1 MAPED
6 GRRSREPRPSPSVS
20 FASCPALEEPESGDT
35 PGSPGS
41 EERRQNGVTEAS
53 DEGERHRAFRD
64 TLQLLNTPPSERT
77 ATDVR
82 RIQELGKGNK
92 FFKELDGDICFEVCR
107 HMSYLEVEENRVL
120 FHKGDA
126 ADKWYLILRGAAGVY
141 VNETAKEAGAIAA
154 APDEETAGPHSRS
167 SFSAERRVSIVR
179 YNDGAADED
188 DDPSLD
194 FSRIDMDSCV
204 AVLGVGDSFG
214 ELGLIRNDVRS
225 AALITKTAC
234 AFLTL
239 DKASFDQCLRTS
251 LQRKTDEKVNR
262 LRAVLPGV
270 RDLRR
275 LIVEQMSYFFHL
287 HTFPKDFVFVKEGD
301 RSDALFLLL
310 EGECVLRHHRKRFP
324 GDFGAFK
331 VLPPSPQMPAE
342 KLDEVISRM
351 ESQMTDGAR
360 RDTRPPG
367 STAASQGVASLSEHR
382 DGVAGAIFKSSQ
394 LAGLAASP
402 SRGRSASTSG
412 TAFPRDSAQTRQ
424 SSRSG
429 VSSSPAMR
437 ASGRDPSPAQTSRS
451 LQEEHHPAGRP
462 RGPRT
467 PRAERLNMEEVDVG
481 FLARGAVV
489 CAASVLFDLEE
500 PLSVAV
506 RSATAVAFKIDK
518 ADLYRHLPAKVQEAL
533 RRVSYLFALHLHARM
548 QQQRERLNRHEGFQS
563 LQGSGLGASEASLGD
578 TRVLPSPTSR
588 VAFRL
593 ASASGSFL
601 NSASRRERSC
611 PQRGGDNAPGP
622 PTRSHHLP
630 LECSPFMSP
639 QKEAAL
645 RFHRLPFRD
654 LTDHFDRFTRSLA
667 EFQPHKALLH
677 RSQLLAALQTPRESG
692 GSRERSASP
701 FSAPPPPLTSRSSP
715 MYGHPA
721 PPAVSRRRSRC
732 AAPSPALSPVRVSP
746 EAGTHAGQRPPH
758 QPSSSPSSLPASL
771 SLLLSK
777 RNSVSC
783 PTLLV
788 ADPRLN
794 SDTQRSPAVSEP
806 PSRSL
811 ISTSQLP
818 REPATGARNL
828 RDAAAPAHA
837 AGVTDTHSELQRE
850 SPLTPRERGRG
861 SDLEGDVAAGNSQL
875 RAQSLLLEVTKDREA
890 EESVRGRNRN
900 DEDAEVKMTAER
912 AEPNSRV
919 GNEEGLTEDGC
930 SASETCFL
938 PREGKRIAVF
948 GRENDLDSSALALL
962 VISSPGAHV
971 APPTLSDASLEYFFT
986 EISRDA
992 VAINDHWS
1000 CKSASPTGSRRAA
1013 PVRSACD
1020 KTGGRRDP
1028 FSLPLS
1034 KKALNRGSLHT
1045 RSTPSFPSFG
1055 ASFSAATRNGPVP
1068 RSPSDRGRSPRRT
1081 FGAQSAGARPRPR
1094 EEPES
1099 ALERGALR
1107 ATGSLRLSLPLEPLR
1122 GGTDIPAHPSPT
1134 TAAAVRRSRHA
1145 QQLKLEKMIQ
1155 EEEDRLDE
1163 QLRREKAQEI
1173 EAASRMT
1180 LQDPF
1185 ALTSASKADA
1195 NRAALYHAGLIAPL
1209 STGNA
1214 VEANGERNMHLPG
1227 KEFSHGDRTKTGVAP
1242 QNSDP
1247 SSEHSSRRVAGL
1259 PPANPPS
1266 VLSDSVAA
1274 EVVAA
1279 ASAGLAAAIE
1289 LGLMIK
1295 PERTHVR
1302 RCIPP
1307 SRIGAG
1313 VDPNE
1318 TGAKGSVPAE
1328 GEKAARGVTSAA
1340 PELGCCGPHLRRKP
1354 ENSWDASTRI
1364 PSAPAVDIRHS
1375 TRVRSPVRGTGDMAA
1390 DSPDRLTIRRPTIPR
1405 LDTELL
1411 YQSFAGS
1418 RPTFHGESDGIEG
1431 VQKQL
1436 PGGSAT
1442 ALGCRGNSGM
1452 TATFGPAAVDKRSS
1466 WLMFLG
1472 VPEDRDSARLF
1483 GEALTTTGGLP
1494 RRAGGVGGDRGV
1506 SLRGVAASSQELAA
1520 RREAPRNGAD
1530 ASDLDWDLSL
1540 QLPRNASP
1548 TATRQMVRQ
1557 LYGKKIQEHLQK
1569 QKRVSLQP

>member
-1 MAPED
+1 MPPEG
-6 GRRSREPRPSPSVS
+6 GRRSREPRPSFSVS
-20 FASCPALEEPESGDT
+20 FASCPALEEPERGDT

-41 EERRQNGVTEAS
+41 EERRQDGATEAS
-53 DEGERHRAFRD
+53 DEGERQRAFRD
-64 TLQLLNTPPSERT
+64 TLQLFNTPPSERT

-92 FFKELDGDICFEVCR
+92 FFKELDADICFEVCR

-154 APDEETAGPHSRS
+154 APDEETGGPHSRS
-167 SFSAERRVSIVR
+167 SFSAERRVSIVG
-179 YNDGAADED
+179 YNDEAADED
-188 DDPSLD
+188 NDPSLD
-194 FSRIDMDSCV
+194 FSRIDLDSCV

-251 LQRKTDEKVNR
+251 LQRKTDEKVTR

-287 HTFPKDFVFVKEGD
+287 QTFPKDFVFVKEGD

-324 GDFGAFK
+324 GDFGAFR

-342 KLDEVISRM
+342 KLDEAISRM
-351 ESQMTDGAR
+351 EAQMTDGAR
-360 RDTRPPG
+360 RDIWLPG
-367 STAASQGVASLSEHR
+367 SSPASQSIASLSEHC

-394 LAGLAASP
+394 VAGLVASP
-402 SRGRSASTSG
+402 SRGHSASASG
-412 TAFPRDSAQTRQ
+412 AAFPRDSAQTRC
-424 SSRSG
+424 SSRAG
-429 VSSSPAMR
+429 FSSSPATR
-437 ASGRDPSPAQTSRS
+437 ASGRDPSPAQTSRT
-451 LQEEHHPAGRP
+451 LQEELHPTGR
-462 RGPRT
+462 RREPRT

-500 PLSVAV
+500 PLTVAV

-518 ADLYRHLPAKVQEAL
+518 ADLYRHLPTKVQDAL
-533 RRVSYLFALHLHARM
+533 RRVSYLFALHLHARI
-548 QQQRERLNRHEGFQS
+548 QQQRERLNHHEGFQS
-563 LQGSGLGASEASLGD
+563 LQGSGLGASEASLGH
-578 TRVLPSPTSR
+578 TRGLPSVESR
-588 VAFRL
+588 VASRL

-601 NSASRRERSC
+601 NSAYRRERSC
-611 PQRGGDNAPGP
+611 PQRGGDDAPGP
-622 PTRSHHLP
+622 PTRSHLLP
-630 LECSPFMSP
+630 LESSPFMSP
-639 QKEAAL
+639 QKQAAL
-645 RFHRLPFRD
+645 RSHRLPCRA

-677 RSQLLAALQTPRESG
+677 RSQRLAALQTLRESG
-692 GSRERSASP
+692 ESRGRRASP
-701 FSAPPPPLTSRSSP
+701 LSAPPPPFNSPSSP
-715 MYGHPA
+715 VCGQPA
-721 PPAVSRRRSRC
+721 PPAVSRRESRC
-732 AAPSPALSPVRVSP
+732 AAPSPALFPVRVSR
-746 EAGTHAGQRPPH
+746 EGGTHAGQRPPR

-771 SLLLSK
+771 SLLSSK

-783 PTLLV
+783 PALLV
-788 ADPRLN
+788 ADQRLR
-794 SDTQRSPAVSEP
+794 SDTRRSSAVSEP
-806 PSRSL
+806 PSRSR

-818 REPATGARNL
+818 KEPATGARNL
-828 RDAAAPAHA
+828 QDAAGPAHA
-837 AGVTDTHSELQRE
+837 AGGADALSELQGER
-850 SPLTPRERGRG
+850 PLTSREPGRG
-861 SDLEGDVAAGNSQL
+861 SDLEGDDATADNQL
-875 RAQSLLLEVTKDREA
+875 RAQSLLSEITKDREA
-890 EESVRGRNRN
+890 EESVRGRDRN
-900 DEDAEVKMTAER
+900 DDNAKGKVTAER
-912 AEPNSRV
+912 AEANSRV
-919 GNEEGLTEDGC
+919 GTEEGLTEDGC
-930 SASETCFL
+930 GASETCFF
-938 PREGKRIAVF
+938 PCERKRIAAF
-948 GRENDLDSSALALL
+948 QRENDLDSSSPAFL

-1000 CKSASPTGSRRAA
+1000 CSSASPTNIRRAA
-1013 PVRSACD
+1013 PGRSTFD
-1020 KTGGRRDP
+1020 NTGGRRNP

-1034 KKALNRGSLHT
+1034 SKSLNRGSLYT

-1055 ASFSAATRNGPVP
+1055 ASSSAPTRKGPVP
-1068 RSPSDRGRSPRRT
+1068 RPPNDRGRSPRRA
-1081 FGAQSAGARPRPR
+1081 FGAQSAVARPRRR

-1107 ATGSLRLSLPLEPLR
+1107 ETRSLRLSLPLEPPR

-1155 EEEDRLDE
+1155 EEQDRLDE
-1163 QLRREKAQEI
+1163 QLRTEKSQAT

-1180 LQDPF
+1180 LQDPL
-1185 ALTSASKADA
+1185 ALASASKADA
-1195 NRAALYHAGLIAPL
+1195 NRAALYHAGQSAPL

-1214 VEANGERNMHLPG
+1214 VEANGERNLHLPG
-1227 KEFSHGDRTKTGVAP
+1227 KGFSHGDRTQTGVTP

-1247 SSEHSSRRVAGL
+1247 NSEHTSRRVAGL
-1259 PPANPPS
+1259 PAANPPS

-1279 ASAGLAAAIE
+1279 ASAGLAAAVE

-1313 VDPNE
+1313 VYPNE

-1328 GEKAARGVTSAA
+1328 GGKAARGVTYAA
-1340 PELGCCGPHLRRKP
+1340 PELGCSGPHLRRKP
-1354 ENSWDASTRI
+1354 EHSWDASTRI
-1364 PSAPAVDIRHS
+1364 PSAPAVDIRYS
-1375 TRVRSPVRGTGDMAA
+1375 TRVRSPVQGTEDMAA

-1418 RPTFHGESDGIEG
+1418 RPTFHGGSEGVEG
-1431 VQKQL
+1431 VQKQS
-1436 PGGSAT
+1436 PGGPAT
-1442 ALGCRGNSGM
+1442 ALGWRGNSG
-1452 TATFGPAAVDKRSS
+1452 TTTTFGPAAVGKRSS
-1466 WLMFLG
+1466 WLLLVG
-1472 VPEDRDSARLF
+1472 VPEDRDSARLL

-1506 SLRGVAASSQELAA
+1506 SLRGVAASSQELV
-1520 RREAPRNGAD
+1520 RGFVDSGGE
-1530 ASDLDWDLSL
+1530 
-1540 QLPRNASP
+1540 QLVNA
-1548 TATRQMVRQ
+1548 
-1557 LYGKKIQEHLQK
+1557 I
-1569 QKRVSLQP
+1569 